1 MTGSAARAAR
11 PGLARSSFAALALFA
26 VSTGTAGAGPVSY
39 DLPED
44 TAKLRPGP
52 GAEIAEA
59 HCLTCHSPDYIA
71 MQPAKKGHAFW
82 SAEVTKMIK
91 VYGAP
96 IEEADAKAIADYLA
110 ATY

>member
-1 MTGSAARAAR
+1 MTRSGKRL
-11 PGLARSSFAALALFA
+11 GLAGITLCGIGIGIGA
-26 VSTGTAGAGPVSY
+26 AGAKPVTY

-52 GAEIAEA
+52 GVEVAES

-82 SAEVTKMIK
+82 TAEVTKMIK

-96 IEEADAKAIADYLA
+96 IEDADAKKIADYLA

>member
-1 MTGSAARAAR
+1 M
-11 PGLARSSFAALALFA
+11 GLAALTLLSASAYFQA
-26 VSTGTAGAGPVSY
+26 AGAGPVTY

-52 GAEIAEA
+52 GVEVTEA

-71 MQPAKKGHAFW
+71 MQPPKKGHAFW
-82 SAEVTKMIK
+82 TAEVTKMIK

-96 IEEADAKAIADYLA
+96 IGEADAKAIADYLA
-110 ATY
+110 ASY

>member
-1 MTGSAARAAR
+1 MTRSAKRMTR
-11 PGLARSSFAALALFA
+11 LGLSGIALCGACLWIGA
-26 VSTGTAGAGPVSY
+26 AGAKPLTY

-44 TAKLRPGP
+44 TAQLHPGP
-52 GAEIAEA
+52 GKEVAEA

-82 SAEVTKMIK
+82 TAEVTKMIK
-91 VYGAP
+91 AYGAP
-96 IEEADAKAIADYLA
+96 IEDDDAKKIADYLA